1 MSAYDLVL
9 VHAPSVYDF
18 RKRSLLYGP
27 VSDLI
32 PATPVFE
39 MYPIGF
45 TTIASLL
52 ASNGY
57 KVRILNLAAHM
68 LADDKYDVERA
79 IKKIDSEIFGIDLH
93 WMPHAHG
100 SLEVAKIIKS
110 QHPNSKVV
118 MGGFSATYFYDEIL
132 RDHNYVDA
140 VFLGDSTEL
149 PMLQY
154 ANAVEGGTSLSSVK
168 NLAFREEGKPRSNG
182 ITHVVKSLDEV
193 EFDYG
198 LIVKMVLG
206 SFDLTGHLP
215 YLDWKRNPMLLVSTV
230 RGCAFDCGTCMGACS
245 SFERNFGRSKPA
257 FRSPEKILDDIRQI
271 ESYFRGAIFLL
282 GYIQQPGKGYS
293 EKLLSLI
300 KEERPKNEIAFEF
313 FVPPDRELINR
324 IGGSVER
331 FDAQISP
338 DSHDPVVRE
347 AQGRFYSN
355 DDLESSISALLQSGA
370 RRVDAFFM
378 IGLPKQDS
386 ESVQRT
392 VEYSQRL
399 IERLNVGERFLPFIS
414 PLAPF
419 VDPGSEAF
427 ESPEKLGFK
436 IFARTLAEHRAL
448 LLKPSWKYVLN
459 YETDWMTRDEIVNST
474 YAAGLGMND
483 AKEKTGVITKEIAQ
497 AVRER
502 THLAIE
508 AMGEI
513 DAAMRSPDPENRV
526 SALRDKLRDLSEST
540 VCDKRELDWS
550 SRSFYWSIPKAGISM
565 LLGK

>member
-18 RKRSLLYGP
+18 RKRNLLYGP

-32 PATPVFE
+32 PSTPVFE

-52 ASNGY
+52 ASKGY

-68 LADDKYDVERA
+68 LADGKFDAERA
-79 IKKIDSEIFGIDLH
+79 IKRIDSEVFGIDLH

-100 SLEVAKIIKS
+100 SLEVAKLIK
-110 QHPNSKVV
+110 QIHPNSKVV
-118 MGGFSATYFYDEIL
+118 MGGFSASYYSEEIL
-132 RDHNYVDA
+132 RHHQYIDT
-140 VFLGDSTEL
+140 VFRGDSAEV

-154 ANAVEGGTSLSSVK
+154 LDALEKGAPLEAVQ
-168 NLAFREEGKPRSNG
+168 NLAFREGGKVRDNG

-198 LIVKMVLG
+198 LIVKMVLR

-245 SFERNFGRSKPA
+245 SFERNFGRSTPA
-257 FRSPEKILDDIRQI
+257 FRSPEKVLDDIRQI

-282 GYIQQPGKGYS
+282 GYIQQSGKHYA

-300 KEERPKNEIAFEF
+300 KQERPKNEIVFEF
-313 FVPPDRELINR
+313 FAPPSAELSR
-324 IGGSVER
+324 VMGDSLER

-338 DSHDPVVRE
+338 DSHDPTVRD
-347 AQGRFYSN
+347 AQGRHYSN
-355 DDLESSISALLQSGA
+355 KDLESSISNLLGAGA
-370 RRVDAFFM
+370 RRVDIFFM
-378 IGLPKQDS
+378 IGLPKQDAK
-386 ESVQRT
+386 SVQQT
-392 VEYSQRL
+392 VEYSGEL
-399 IERLNVGERFLPFIS
+399 IAQLKAGERFMPFIS

-419 VDPGSEAF
+419 IDPGSDAF
-427 ESPEKLGFK
+427 EDPDKLGYK
-436 IFARTLAEHRAL
+436 IFARTLAEHREL
-448 LLKPSWKYVLN
+448 LLNPSWKHVLN
-459 YETDWMTRDEIVNST
+459 YETKWMTRGEIVDAT
-474 YAAGLGMND
+474 YSAGVAMND
-483 AKEKTGVITKEIAQ
+483 VKEKAGMITKGAAQ
-497 AVRER
+497 TVRER
-502 THLAIE
+502 TRLAIG
-508 AMGEI
+508 AMSKI
-513 DAAMRSPDPENRV
+513 DAALASPDQTRALD
-526 SALRDKLRDLSEST
+526 ALREELQPLSEST

-550 SRSFYWSIPKAGISM
+550 SRSIYWDIPRAGISL